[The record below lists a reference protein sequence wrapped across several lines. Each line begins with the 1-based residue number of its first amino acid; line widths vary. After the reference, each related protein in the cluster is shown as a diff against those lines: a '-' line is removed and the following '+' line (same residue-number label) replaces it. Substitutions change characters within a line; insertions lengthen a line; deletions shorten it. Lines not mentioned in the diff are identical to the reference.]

1 MNTKTISSV
10 LAVILAVWL
19 VSCKT
24 NSEQTKITEEAVK
37 VKTQIVGL
45 SGNTESNSYV
55 GTVEESVSVPS
66 SFSTV
71 GQVEKVYVAE
81 GDRVKK
87 GQLLAE
93 LNSSNYQNLYQI
105 SLAKEK
111 QAEDAYNRLSDL
123 YKKGS
128 LPEIKYIEI
137 QTSLEQAKSS
147 TQIALK
153 NLSDCKLY
161 SPMNGVV
168 GRRNIEP
175 GMNVIPTSTV
185 FDIVKIDK
193 VFVKVSIPENEISKI
208 IKGEKAQIIVAALD
222 NELFEGIV
230 EEKGVLANPLSH
242 TYDIKI
248 AIINTKEKL
257 FPGMVCNVSI
267 DQKATAGLVIIPQQS
282 IQIDENGKKY
292 VYVAD
297 AQKEHATVR
306 GVETGILKNNGVV
319 VTNGLQVGEMII
331 VEGYQR
337 LSENSPIEIVK

>member
-1 MNTKTISSV
+1 
-10 LAVILAVWL
+10 
-19 VSCKT
+19 
-24 NSEQTKITEEAVK
+24 
-37 VKTQIVGL
+37 
-45 SGNTESNSYV
+45 
-55 GTVEESVSVPS
+55 VPS

-93 LNSSNYQNLYQI
+93 LNSSNYQNMYQI

-153 NLSDCKLY
+153 NLNDCKLY
-161 SPMNGVV
+161 APMNGVV

-193 VFVKVSIPENEISKI
+193 VFIKVSIPENEISKI
-208 IKGEKAQIIVAALD
+208 KKGEKAQVTVAALD
-222 NELFEGIV
+222 NESFEGVI
-230 EEKGVLANPLSH
+230 EEKGVMANPLSH
-242 TYDIKI
+242 TYDVKI
-248 AIINTKEKL
+248 AIANTNEKL

-267 DQKATAGLVIIPQQS
+267 NQETTKGQIVIPQQS
-282 IQIDENGKKY
+282 IQVDGNGKKY
-292 VYVAD
+292 VYVTD
-297 AQKEHATVR
+297 AQKEHAMAR
-306 GVETGILKNNGVV
+306 EVETGILKNKGVV
-319 VTNGLQVGEMII
+319 ISKGLQVGEMII